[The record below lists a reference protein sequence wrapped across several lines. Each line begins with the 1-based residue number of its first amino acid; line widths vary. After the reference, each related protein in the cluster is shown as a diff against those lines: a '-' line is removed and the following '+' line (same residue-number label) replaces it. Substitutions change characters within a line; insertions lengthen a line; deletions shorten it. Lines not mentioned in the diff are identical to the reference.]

1 MLNRR
6 SFVQTLGAGA
16 VGLAALESTLGA
28 QAPAAAQA
36 TRAARADMAGLIRI
50 GSNENPYGPSGMAVQ
65 AVNATATGANRYPGP
80 AVEKLITTIAEKFS
94 VPNDYVLL
102 SGGSGDVLRSV
113 ATAFTSRTRFMVG
126 GSPSYASPMR
136 AAEAL
141 GNPVKTVPL
150 TADLKL
156 DLDKMIAITAGA
168 GVFYICNPNNPTATA
183 LSSAEVASAIDKV
196 LAKSPATYVLVDEAY
211 FEYADLPGFGT
222 AAALTKKYPQV
233 IIARTFSKIHG
244 MAGMRVGYALAQPKT
259 LEKMRVHH
267 SSSGLSVM
275 SLSAATASLL
285 DQDNQAKNIAMNKEV
300 RAMTVD
306 AFRNAGYKV
315 TDSHA
320 NFIFVDIK
328 RSAVAFQDACRK
340 EGVATGRSF
349 PPLLNHARISIGTK
363 EEMEKAIPVF
373 MRVLNEPPQSAA
385 NIDFEALDKLP
396 TELT

>member
-1 MLNRR
+1 MNRR
-6 SFVQTLGAGA
+6 SFVQTLGVSA
-16 VGLAALESTLGA
+16 VGLAALDTTLGA
-28 QAPAAAQA
+28 QTPAAQPA
-36 TRAARADMAGLIRI
+36 RAARGDMAGLIRI
-50 GSNENPYGPSGMAVQ
+50 GSNENPYGPAPSAIT

-80 AVEKLITTIAEKFS
+80 AVEKLITTIAEKFD

-102 SGGSGDVLRSV
+102 SGGSGDILRAV
-113 ATAFTSRTRFMVG
+113 ATAFTTKTKFMVG

-136 AAEAL
+136 TTEAL

-150 TADLKL
+150 TPDLKL
-156 DLDKMIAITAGA
+156 DIDRMVAITAGA

-183 LSSAEVASAIDKV
+183 LTQAEVAAAIGKV
-196 LAKSPATYVLVDEAY
+196 LAKSPATYILVDEAY
-211 FEYADLPGFGT
+211 FEYADLPGFGS
-222 AAALTKKYPQV
+222 ASALTKKYPQV
-233 IIARTFSKIHG
+233 IIARTMSKIHG

-259 LEKMRVHH
+259 LEMMRKHH
-267 SSSGLSVM
+267 SSSGMSVM
-275 SLSAATASLL
+275 SLSAATASLV
-285 DQDNQAKNIAMNKEV
+285 DTTNMEKNIADNKAV

-306 AFRNAGYKV
+306 AFRTAGYKV

-328 RSAVAFQDACRK
+328 RSAVSFQDACRK

-349 PPLLNHARISIGTK
+349 PPMLNHARISIGTK
-363 EEMEKAIPVF
+363 AEMEKAIPVF
-373 MRVLNEPPQSAA
+373 MKVLGQPAQTAA

>member
-1 MLNRR
+1 MNRR

-28 QAPAAAQA
+28 QTPAAAQA
-36 TRAARADMAGLIRI
+36 TRAVRGDMTGLIRI

-65 AVNATATGANRYPGP
+65 AVNATAAGANRYPGP
-80 AVEKLITTIAEKFS
+80 AVEKLVTTIAEKFS

-102 SGGSGDVLRSV
+102 SGGSGDILRAT
-113 ATAFTSRTRFMVG
+113 ATAFTSRTKFIVG

-136 AAEAL
+136 TTEAL

-156 DLDKMIAITAGA
+156 DLDKMIAIAAGA
-168 GVFYICNPNNPTATA
+168 GVFYICNPNNPTATVLTA
-183 LSSAEVASAIDKV
+183 AEVEGAIAKV

-211 FEYADLPGFGT
+211 FEYADLPGFGS
-222 AAALTKKYPQV
+222 AAPLTRKYPQV
-233 IIARTFSKIHG
+233 IIARTMSKIHG

-259 LEKMRVHH
+259 LDMLRRHH
-267 SSSGLSVM
+267 SSSGMSVM
-275 SLSAATASLL
+275 SLSAAAASLL
-285 DQDNQAKNIAMNKEV
+285 DTANMEKNIAMNKEV
-300 RAMTVD
+300 RAMTIE
-306 AFRNAGYKV
+306 AFRTAGYKV

-328 RSAVAFQDACRK
+328 RSAVGFQDACRK

-349 PPLLNHARISIGTK
+349 PPMLNHARISIGTR

-373 MRVLNEPPQSAA
+373 MKVLKQPPQTAA
-385 NIDFEALDKLP
+385 NIDFDALDRLP

>member
-1 MLNRR
+1 MNRR

-36 TRAARADMAGLIRI
+36 TRAARGDMAGLIRI

-65 AVNATATGANRYPGP
+65 AVNSTATGANRYPGP

-102 SGGSGDVLRSV
+102 SGGSGDILRAT
-113 ATAFTSRTRFMVG
+113 ATAFTSKTKFIVG

-136 AAEAL
+136 TAEAL

-168 GVFYICNPNNPTATA
+168 GVFYICNPNNPTGTA
-183 LSSAEVASAIDKV
+183 LTAAEVEGAIVKV
-196 LAKSPATYVLVDEAY
+196 VAKSPATHVLVDEAY
-211 FEYADLPGFGT
+211 FEYADLPGFGS
-222 AAALTKKYPQV
+222 AAALTRKYPQV
-233 IIARTFSKIHG
+233 IIARTMSKIHG

-259 LEKMRVHH
+259 LEMLRRHH
-267 SSSGLSVM
+267 SSSGMSVM

-285 DQDNQAKNIAMNKEV
+285 DTANMEKNIAMNKDV
-300 RAMTVD
+300 RAMTID
-306 AFRNAGYKV
+306 AFRTAGYTV
-315 TDSHA
+315 ADSHA

-328 RSAVAFQDACRK
+328 RSAVGFQDACRRQ
-340 EGVATGRSF
+340 GVATGRSF
-349 PPLLNHARISIGTK
+349 PPMLNHARISIGTR

-373 MRVLNEPPQSAA
+373 MKVLNQAPQTAA
-385 NIDFEALDKLP
+385 NIDFDALDKLP